1 MRKLL
6 GVSQC
11 KTPTDRLG
19 RLQSILETSKSIAS
33 IALRKQNNHKKNN
46 NKKRLLESSLSHE
59 AGCPMRDER
68 GTIVLTHCDLLF
80 IFKKQLAF
88 QKVV

>member
-33 IALRKQNNHKKNN
+33 IAIRKQNKKTTT
-46 NKKRLLESSLSHE
+46 KKRLLESSLSHE

-68 GTIVLTHCDLLF
+68 GTIVLTLRSSFYL
-80 IFKKQLAF
+80 
-88 QKVV
+88 